1 MIEPR
6 MLKLHLAEIG
16 NEWATASLNCYS
28 NRKKQYYHQCLGWL
42 FAALM
47 RQKPASMNE
56 SQRKELKETLDF
68 FSDSL
73 SYLKNSTINAVPYE
87 VIHCLR
93 CAMHDWIPNAEDY
106 IVVTSYGDYSIRYK
120 LALFDELYERMHTL
134 YGVEFKYRLVQI
146 CLPKA
151 HERNYLCNVALYHEL
166 GHFVERQS
174 QLHQLIGHLL
184 LRFKVNSEVQAYF
197 SGIEHEQDFVN
208 LQRKYLNYI
217 MEYFADLFAAQYVG
231 DSLMHYLRYIAG
243 EMEDS
248 QTHPS
253 TVKRC
258 QLVTAFLHPS
268 GSPSAVLRIISSV
281 TEQITHCRLE
291 RRNEPLPDREDF
303 YRLLPCEVENEQQLH
318 SLFAVGWDIWLNLGD
333 EFERYNQIPKAIK
346 LQPLQKFNILNNLI
360 EKSINNFIVL
370 KDWREAHERV
380 SAR

>member
-6 MLKLHLAEIG
+6 MLELHLAEIG

-197 SGIEHEQDFVN
+197 PGIEHERDFVN

-231 DSLMHYLRYIAG
+231 DSLMLYLRYIAG

-253 TVKRC
+253 TVKR
-258 QLVTAFLHPS
+258 
-268 GSPSAVLRIISSV
+268 
-281 TEQITHCRLE
+281 
-291 RRNEPLPDREDF
+291 
-303 YRLLPCEVENEQQLH
+303 
-318 SLFAVGWDIWLNLGD
+318 
-333 EFERYNQIPKAIK
+333 
-346 LQPLQKFNILNNLI
+346 
-360 EKSINNFIVL
+360 
-370 KDWREAHERV
+370 
-380 SAR
+380 